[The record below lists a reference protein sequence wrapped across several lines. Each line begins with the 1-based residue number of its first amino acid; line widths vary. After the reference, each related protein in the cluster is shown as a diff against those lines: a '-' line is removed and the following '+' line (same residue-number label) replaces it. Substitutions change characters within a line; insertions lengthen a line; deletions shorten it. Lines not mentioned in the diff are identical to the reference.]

1 MQICCFVSVLCFL
14 VTIVAPVE
22 AQQRQ
27 KVIVTT
33 PSISFNQ
40 FPVYVALEKGF
51 YRQENL
57 DVLIVVMEGTIAPEP

>member
-1 MQICCFVSVLCFL
+1 MQIRYFVSALCFL

-33 PSISFNQ
+33 PGISFNQ
-40 FPVYVALEKGF
+40 FPVYKRSGRLVLSAALTVF
-51 YRQENL
+51 ALLSTN
-57 DVLIVVMEGTIAPEP
+57 